1 MISFLSVSIPYR
13 IPFEDD
19 PDNYWAYTDIVIDFT
34 FWVDILFNF
43 LTAYEDDNG
52 VLVSNKAYIAKN
64 YIQHWFLIDSISS
77 LPFSVV

>member
-13 IPFEDD
+13 IPFEDG

-43 LTAYEDDNG
+43 LTAYEDNNG